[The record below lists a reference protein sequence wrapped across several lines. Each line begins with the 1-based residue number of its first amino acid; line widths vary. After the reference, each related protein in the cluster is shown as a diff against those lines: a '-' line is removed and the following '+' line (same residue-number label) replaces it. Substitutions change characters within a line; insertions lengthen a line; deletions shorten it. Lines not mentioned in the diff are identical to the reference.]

1 MASFVH
7 QTSDVIEGDDAA
19 AEGSSHI
26 DEEANRRCHDH
37 EASVEAGG
45 RQPIVMCFS
54 RERIGNVQIMC
65 ENVEWVWIASNDRQA
80 EGSRCG
86 SCSKAYPLLYFSN
99 SRVTPRVI

>member
-1 MASFVH
+1 M
-7 QTSDVIEGDDAA
+7 A

-65 ENVEWVWIASNDRQA
+65 ENVEWVWIASNNRQA
-80 EGSRCG
+80 EGPRCEG
-86 SCSKAYPLLYFSN
+86 LPTAVFRKFEGHSKVHL
-99 SRVTPRVI
+99 VTYATTQQGP